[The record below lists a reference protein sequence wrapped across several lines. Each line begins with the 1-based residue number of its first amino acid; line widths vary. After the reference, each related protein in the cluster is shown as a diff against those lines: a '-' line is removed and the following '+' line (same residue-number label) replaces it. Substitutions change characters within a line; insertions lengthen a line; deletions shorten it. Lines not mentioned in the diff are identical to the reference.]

1 MKLYRFLDVGE
12 TIIENDQF
20 WSPSAGRWVPS
31 SLGIGATVGGGGLP
45 YRRLVAEVPDDANI
59 PAALIAAEIVEE
71 LIADGNYDAWV
82 ERRCGEY
89 LAVKGGAR

>member
-1 MKLYRFLDVGE
+1 MKLYRFLEPSE
-12 TIIENDQF
+12 TIEPGDECPNRQGLMA
-20 WSPSAGRWVPS
+20 PST
-31 SLGIGATVGGGGLP
+31 LVGTAVGPYGL

-59 PAALIAAEIVEE
+59 AAALMAAEIVEE